1 MVNEVYKVNV
11 FNYSFLKHLIYFS
24 FSKHI
29 ISEYGTL
36 FLIQVDNTLKLC
48 SDTDI
53 HEEVVK
59 RFNIPLSW
67 LDIKRV
73 QDPVDPGE
81 KVIINDAT
89 SRSEKKFIPG

>member
-1 MVNEVYKVNV
+1 M
-11 FNYSFLKHLIYFS
+11 
-24 FSKHI
+24 
-29 ISEYGTL
+29 
-36 FLIQVDNTLKLC
+36 FLIQVDNTWKLC

-67 LDIKRV
+67 LDIKRA

-81 KVIINDAT
+81 KGIINDAT
-89 SRSEKKFIPG
+89 SRKEKKFIPGWLNDEVTLKLGVLKTDIMGRKC